1 MVTKGF
7 THIIGR
13 KMAFKFKLG
22 DTVTPATKNS
32 ESRLPQFPGTVA
44 AIQLD
49 GLIEIEFP
57 GPPHKLLVED
67 KYYELWSEEIPLEFD
82 H

>member
-1 MVTKGF
+1 
-7 THIIGR
+7 
-13 KMAFKFKLG
+13 MAFKFKLG
-22 DTVTPATKNS
+22 DTVVPTAKNP
-32 ESRLPQFPGTVA
+32 ERRLPKFPATVA

-57 GPPHKLLVED
+57 GSPHKLLVED
-67 KYYELWSEEIPLEFD
+67 KYYELWSEAPTLEFN

>member
-1 MVTKGF
+1 
-7 THIIGR
+7 
-13 KMAFKFKLG
+13 MAFKFKLG
-22 DTVTPATKNS
+22 DTVVPTAKNP
-32 ESRLPQFPGTVA
+32 ERRLPKFPATVA

-57 GPPHKLLVED
+57 GSPHKLLVED
-67 KYYELWSEEIPLEFD
+67 KYYELWFETEPLEFD

>member
-1 MVTKGF
+1 
-7 THIIGR
+7 
-13 KMAFKFKLG
+13 MAFKFKLG
-22 DTVTPATKNS
+22 DTVVPTAKNP
-32 ESRLPQFPGTVA
+32 ERRLPKFPATVA

-57 GPPHKLLVED
+57 GSPHKLLVED
-67 KYYELWSEEIPLEFD
+67 KYYELWFEAPTLEFD

>member
-1 MVTKGF
+1 MVK
-7 THIIGR
+7 
-13 KMAFKFKLG
+13 KMAFRFNLG
-22 DTVTPATKNS
+22 DIVIPTTDNP
-32 ESRLPQFPGTVA
+32 ERRLPKFPATVA

-57 GPPHKLLVED
+57 GSPHKLLVED
-67 KYYELWSEEIPLEFD
+67 KYYELWSEAPTLEFN